1 MLGLQIGN
9 ILNSVV
15 RSGAENI
22 AAPVRYGF
30 IKTGASLAAGLFF
43 LAAIGCATTAIWI
56 YAIPYWGE
64 ASAALIAGFV
74 LFLIGMMV
82 LGIGKLVLKQPVR
95 PVTVRQSD
103 QVSLMMN
110 QIFKDQK
117 SAILLAALIAG
128 MVASESQRKR

>member
-9 ILNSVV
+9 MLNSVV

-30 IKTGASLAAGLFF
+30 IKVGVALAAGLFF
-43 LAAIGCATTAIWI
+43 LAAIGCATTAIWM
-56 YAIPYWGE
+56 YAIPYWGGPG
-64 ASAALIAGFV
+64 AAAIAG
-74 LFLIGMMV
+74 LFLLLIGMSI
-82 LGIGKLVLKQPVR
+82 LGIGTLMLKQPMRRVAVR
-95 PVTVRQSD
+95 PTD
-103 QVSLMMN
+103 QVPILMN